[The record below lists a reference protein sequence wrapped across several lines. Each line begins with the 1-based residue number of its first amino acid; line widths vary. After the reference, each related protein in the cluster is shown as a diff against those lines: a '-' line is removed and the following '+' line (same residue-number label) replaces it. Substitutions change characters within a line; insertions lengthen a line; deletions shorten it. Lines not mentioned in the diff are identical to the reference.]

1 MYQNESIFLVY
12 NSTTGL
18 QTTGRIVIF
27 TNMVKIAVV
36 DDHALSRIGLIALLK
51 EDSRFDITGVYRSFN
66 TIKPLI
72 PDLDANL
79 IIVDIAL
86 SKQTGFDVA
95 AYIKEYN
102 PSLKVIILTLLKE
115 DFHIMSAVESDID
128 GYIHKDAEPE
138 ELILGINKVLNGEK
152 FYSLEISNILIS
164 NLQKR
169 NFKGL
174 PFLTTKEK
182 EIIKYLME
190 GNSSKEIA
198 AMLAVSPRTID
209 THRANILSKFNLK
222 NTNELITKIA
232 EQKIRI

>member
-1 MYQNESIFLVY
+1 
-12 NSTTGL
+12 
-18 QTTGRIVIF
+18 
-27 TNMVKIAVV
+27 MVKIAVV
-36 DDHALSRIGLIALLK
+36 DDHTLSRIGLITLLK
-51 EDSRFDITGVYRSFN
+51 EDSRFDVTGVYRSFN

-79 IIVDIAL
+79 VIVDIAL
-86 SKQTGFDVA
+86 NKQTGFDIAV
-95 AYIKEYN
+95 YIKEHN

-115 DFHIMSAVESDID
+115 DFHIMNAVESDID
-128 GYIHKDAEPE
+128 GYIHKDTEPE
-138 ELILGINKVLNGEK
+138 ELILGITKVLNGEK

>member
-1 MYQNESIFLVY
+1 
-12 NSTTGL
+12 
-18 QTTGRIVIF
+18 
-27 TNMVKIAVV
+27 MVKIAVV
-36 DDHALSRIGLIALLK
+36 DDHALFRIGLITLLK
-51 EDSRFDITGVYRSFN
+51 EDSRFDVTGVYRSFN
-66 TIKPLI
+66 AIKPLI

-79 IIVDIAL
+79 VIVDITL
-86 SKQTGFDVA
+86 NKQTGFDIA
-95 AYIKEYN
+95 AYIKEHN
-102 PSLKVIILTLLKE
+102 PLLKVVILTLLKE
-115 DFHIMSAVESDID
+115 DIHIMSAVESDID
-128 GYIHKDAEPE
+128 GYIHKDTEPE
-138 ELILGINKVLNGEK
+138 ELILGITKVLDGEK
-152 FYSLEISNILIS
+152 FYSLEISNLLIS

-182 EIIKYLME
+182 EIIRYLME

>member
-1 MYQNESIFLVY
+1 
-12 NSTTGL
+12 
-18 QTTGRIVIF
+18 
-27 TNMVKIAVV
+27 MVKIAVV
-36 DDHALSRIGLIALLK
+36 DDHALFRIGLITLLK
-51 EDSRFDITGVYRSFN
+51 EDSRFVITGVYRSFN

-79 IIVDIAL
+79 VIVDIAQN
-86 SKQTGFDVA
+86 KQNGFDIA
-95 AYIKEYN
+95 AYIKEHN
-102 PSLKVIILTLLKE
+102 PLLKVIILTLLKE
-115 DFHIMSAVESDID
+115 DFHIMSAVEADID

-138 ELILGINKVLNGEK
+138 ELFIGINKVLNGEK
-152 FYSLEISNILIS
+152 FYSLEISNLLIS

-174 PFLTTKEK
+174 PFLTSKEK
-182 EIIKYLME
+182 EIIRYLME

>member
-1 MYQNESIFLVY
+1 
-12 NSTTGL
+12 
-18 QTTGRIVIF
+18 
-27 TNMVKIAVV
+27 MVKIAVV
-36 DDHALSRIGLIALLK
+36 DDHTLFRFGLLTLLK
-51 EDSRFDITGVYRSFN
+51 EDPRFEVTGVYRSFN

-79 IIVDIAL
+79 VVVDIAL
-86 SKQTGFDVA
+86 NKQTGFDIA

-102 PSLKVIILTLLKE
+102 PGLKVVILTLLKE
-115 DFHIMSAVESDID
+115 DLHIMSAVEADID
-128 GYIHKDAEPE
+128 GYIHKDTEPE
-138 ELILGINKVLNGEK
+138 EVILGINKVLNGEK

-169 NFKGL
+169 NFRGL
-174 PFLTTKEK
+174 PFLTSKEK

-232 EQKIRI
+232 EQKIGI

>member
-1 MYQNESIFLVY
+1 
-12 NSTTGL
+12 
-18 QTTGRIVIF
+18 
-27 TNMVKIAVV
+27 MVKIAVV

-51 EDSRFDITGVYRSFN
+51 EDPRFDVTGVYRSFN

-72 PDLDANL
+72 PKLDAKL
-79 IIVDIAL
+79 VIIDIAL

-95 AYIKEYN
+95 VYIKEHN
-102 PSLKVIILTLLKE
+102 PLLKVIILTLLKE
-115 DFHIMSAVESDID
+115 DLHIMSAVESDID
-128 GYIHKDAEPE
+128 GYIHKDTEPE
-138 ELILGINKVLNGEK
+138 EIILGINKVLNGEK
-152 FYSLEISNILIS
+152 FYSLEISNILIR

>member
-1 MYQNESIFLVY
+1 MACA
-12 NSTTGL
+12 GL
-18 QTTGRIVIF
+18 QTEGNHLYLL
-27 TNMVKIAVV
+27 NMVKIIII
-36 DDHALSRIGLIALLK
+36 DSHTLFRIGLLTLLK
-51 EDSRFDITGVYRSFN
+51 EDPRFEVTGVYRSFN

-72 PDLDANL
+72 PDLDAKL
-79 IIVDIAL
+79 VIVDIAL
-86 SKQTGFDVA
+86 NKQTGFDIA
-95 AYIKEYN
+95 AYIKGHN
-102 PSLKVIILTLLKE
+102 PLLKVVILTLLKE
-115 DFHIMSAVESDID
+115 DLHIMSAIDADID
-128 GYIHKDAEPE
+128 GYIHKESEPE
-138 ELILGINKVLNGEK
+138 ELMQGINRVLDNEK
-152 FYSLEISNILIS
+152 FYSLEISNLLIS

-169 NFKGL
+169 NSRGL
-174 PFLTTKEK
+174 PFLTSKEK

>member
-1 MYQNESIFLVY
+1 
-12 NSTTGL
+12 
-18 QTTGRIVIF
+18 
-27 TNMVKIAVV
+27 MVKIAVV
-36 DDHALSRIGLIALLK
+36 DDHTLFRIGLLTLLK
-51 EDSRFDITGVYRSFN
+51 EEPRFEVTGVYRSFN

-72 PDLDANL
+72 PNLDANL
-79 IIVDIAL
+79 VVVDIAL
-86 SKQTGFDVA
+86 NKQTGFDIA

-102 PSLKVIILTLLKE
+102 PGLKVVILTLLKE
-115 DFHIMSAVESDID
+115 DLHIMSAVEADID
-128 GYIHKDAEPE
+128 GYIHKDTEPE
-138 ELILGINKVLNGEK
+138 EVILGINKVLNGEK
-152 FYSLEISNILIS
+152 FYSQEISNLLIS

-169 NFKGL
+169 NFRGL
-174 PFLTTKEK
+174 PFLTSKEK

>member
-1 MYQNESIFLVY
+1 
-12 NSTTGL
+12 
-18 QTTGRIVIF
+18 
-27 TNMVKIAVV
+27 MVKIAVV
-36 DDHALSRIGLIALLK
+36 DDHTLFRIGLLTLLK
-51 EDSRFDITGVYRSFN
+51 EEPRFEVTGVYRSFN

-79 IIVDIAL
+79 VVVDIAL
-86 SKQTGFDVA
+86 NKQTGFDIA

-102 PSLKVIILTLLKE
+102 PGLKVVILTLLKE
-115 DFHIMSAVESDID
+115 DLHIMSAVEADID
-128 GYIHKDAEPE
+128 GYIHKDTEPE
-138 ELILGINKVLNGEK
+138 EVILGINKVLNGEK
-152 FYSLEISNILIS
+152 FYSQEISNLLIS

-169 NFKGL
+169 NFRGL
-174 PFLTTKEK
+174 PFLTSKEK

>member
-1 MYQNESIFLVY
+1 MN
-12 NSTTGL
+12 
-18 QTTGRIVIF
+18 
-27 TNMVKIAVV
+27 
-36 DDHALSRIGLIALLK
+36 
-51 EDSRFDITGVYRSFN
+51 
-66 TIKPLI
+66 
-72 PDLDANL
+72 
-79 IIVDIAL
+79 
-86 SKQTGFDVA
+86 
-95 AYIKEYN
+95 
-102 PSLKVIILTLLKE
+102 
-115 DFHIMSAVESDID
+115 AVESDID
-128 GYIHKDAEPE
+128 GYIHKDTEPE
-138 ELILGINKVLNGEK
+138 ELILGITKVLNGEK